1 MIWWTAF
8 LIPAVTDLDTCK
20 KRYWARFGCSIIWWR
35 QAFTSGT
42 QHVAQEGLPLA
53 TYYLVPSH
61 MKCRVGL
68 LQQSR
73 PFSTVYSKRE
83 AALESSL
90 HSRGVSLRQPSLKA
104 GRPAADGRQALKLFL
119 LGHLP
124 LSLSRGEYIGSFRLR
139 WLPTQ
144 CGSSWEVESSLGT
157 PHLANKASR
166 HWKTSLKAA
175 ARLSPPHYTTAIAM
189 LSSAKWSHIISE
201 GVFWFSFICKL
212 R

>member
-1 MIWWTAF
+1 
-8 LIPAVTDLDTCK
+8 
-20 KRYWARFGCSIIWWR
+20 
-35 QAFTSGT
+35 
-42 QHVAQEGLPLA
+42 
-53 TYYLVPSH
+53 
-61 MKCRVGL
+61 MKCRVGLL

-90 HSRGVSLRQPSLKA
+90 QPRSEPSAAFSEGWSA
-104 GRPAADGRQALKLFL
+104 GGRQALKLFL

-189 LSSAKWSHIISE
+189 LSSAKWSHIVSE
-201 GVFWFSFICKL
+201 GVFWFSFICVL
-212 R
+212 RW

>member
-1 MIWWTAF
+1 
-8 LIPAVTDLDTCK
+8 
-20 KRYWARFGCSIIWWR
+20 
-35 QAFTSGT
+35 
-42 QHVAQEGLPLA
+42 
-53 TYYLVPSH
+53 

-144 CGSSWEVESSLGT
+144 CGSPLGNWKA
-157 PHLANKASR
+157 HLGLLTLPIKPAGIERLLGFYEALPSFLTADCLTKERKLFYRTSKIHLKGR
-166 HWKTSLKAA
+166 KT
-175 ARLSPPHYTTAIAM
+175 
-189 LSSAKWSHIISE
+189 
-201 GVFWFSFICKL
+201 
-212 R
+212 